1 MDALPKNQRPTF
13 PRFKGDLT
21 VPVVV
26 VGGGLTGCAT
36 AWGLAAAGVGVVL
49 VEAERLAVEAT
60 GHGSGLMRADAASSY
75 LAFEKAHGR
84 RAARAVF
91 ASTATAAKEL
101 AATAKR
107 LGIKPPV
114 APHDAL
120 LMARGRDEEKS
131 LRREMAARETAGLAA
146 PWLKPP
152 MVRRETGLDTAGA
165 LRVRDWAQ
173 ADPFRLALGFA
184 AAAAKRKAAIFE
196 GSPVRKLRVG
206 RDAITLTLPGGTITA
221 DTVIVCTG
229 APTELHR
236 PLQRHF
242 KVDERYVVVTE
253 PVPALMRRAFG
264 RRSGVLVDGGAP
276 PLALWWTKDD
286 RLVMAGAD
294 QPRTPEKGR
303 DKVWVQRTGQLMYDV
318 LRMYPAISGL
328 RPAFGWDSPVT
339 RSADDVMVVG
349 AHRNFPRQ
357 LFAWGSDHDPAH
369 AYLASRIL
377 VRHVRGETGTADR
390 FFSFTRG

>member
-1 MDALPKNQRPTF
+1 MDALPKSQRPTF

-26 VGGGLTGCAT
+26 IGGGLTGCAT
-36 AWGLAAAGVGVVL
+36 AWGLAASGVRVVL

-60 GHGSGLMRADAASSY
+60 GRGSGLVRADAAPSY
-75 LAFEKAHGR
+75 LTFEKAHGR

-91 ASTATAAKEL
+91 QSTATAAKEL
-101 AATAKR
+101 AATVTR
-107 LGIKPPV
+107 LGITPQV
-114 APHDAL
+114 TLHDAL
-120 LMARGRDEEKS
+120 LTARGRDEEKV
-131 LRREMAARETAGLAA
+131 LQREIAARETAGLDA
-146 PWLKPP
+146 PWLKPA
-152 MVRRETGLDTAGA
+152 MVRRETGLEATGA
-165 LRVRDWAQ
+165 LRLRDWGH

-184 AAAAKRKAAIFE
+184 AAAAKRKAALFE
-196 GSPVRKLRVG
+196 GSPVRKVRVG
-206 RDAITLTLPGGTITA
+206 RDAITLTLPGGTLTA
-221 DTVIVCTG
+221 ETVIVCTG
-229 APTELHR
+229 APTALHQ

-253 PVPALMRRAFG
+253 PVPAAMRRAFG
-264 RRSGVLVDGGAP
+264 RRSGVLVDGGTP
-276 PLALWWTKDD
+276 PLALWWTKDG
-286 RLVMAGAD
+286 RLAIAGAD

-303 DKVWVQRTGQLMYDV
+303 DTVWVQRTGQLMYDV

-328 RPAFGWDSPVT
+328 SPAFGWESPVT
-339 RSADDVMVVG
+339 RSADEVMVVG

-357 LFAWGSDHDPAH
+357 LFAWGGDHDPAQ

-377 VRHVRGETGTADR
+377 VRHVHGEAGTADR